1 MFSIVMASLVFLF
14 LLNIPVFVLLVD
26 YITNTPKLKIKWFL
40 NMAFWASLAVG
51 TLTLAGAI
59 SGGVYIV
66 CAALARVV
74 G

>member
-14 LLNIPVFVLLVD
+14 LLNIPVLLILGV
-26 YITNTPKLKIKWFL
+26 NVEKTPASQLGFFSRFAFL
-40 NMAFWASLAVG
+40 ASLAVCVLLG
-51 TLTLAGAI
+51 SGLI